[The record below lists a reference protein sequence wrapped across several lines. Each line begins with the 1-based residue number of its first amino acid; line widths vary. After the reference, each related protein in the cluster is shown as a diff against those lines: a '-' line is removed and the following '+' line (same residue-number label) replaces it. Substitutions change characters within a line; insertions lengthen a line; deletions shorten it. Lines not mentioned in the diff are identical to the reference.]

1 MLNSVLMKIRLL
13 TKIVAFLLL
22 PTFLIINA
30 SDYAWCFGDDGHVEI
45 RTVACA
51 GPFEESLTQKAA
63 TKQQLPRLLEDGDD
77 NCGPCLDLY
86 INQVAVTI
94 KKRHK
99 KISLPT
105 LKIAQTSSL
114 PFSFSQAVSVGKAL
128 PQPPRHI
135 SQTLLAHRTVVLL
148 H

>member
-1 MLNSVLMKIRLL
+1 MLNSVLMKFRLL
-13 TKIVAFLLL
+13 PKIVAFLLL
-22 PTFLIINA
+22 PTFLVINA

-45 RTVACA
+45 KTVACKS
-51 GPFEESLTQKAA
+51 PFEESRPLKAA
-63 TKQQLPRLLEDGDD
+63 TKQQLPRLLEDGAE

-94 KKRHK
+94 KKRYK

-105 LKIAQTSSL
+105 LKIAQSSSL
-114 PFSFSQAVSVGKAL
+114 PFSFTQAVIVGKAL
-128 PQPPRHI
+128 PQPSRHI
-135 SQTLLAHRTVVLL
+135 SQALLTHRTVVLL